1 MSQTVIVTI
10 TGTDRPGITAGIL
23 HLLDANGADVLDM
36 EQVIIRDRLNLGLLV
51 QLDEARPTLKDLL
64 YFGWKRDLNVDFEAV
79 GAQDEGPG
87 ERTPAA
93 PRFAVTVI
101 GEHLTPATLAGVAD
115 AIVAGGGNIAR
126 ITRLSRYPVI
136 SFELVVVG
144 GRMQDLRE
152 ALLLASSAHRVDI
165 AVQPEGLARRAKRL
179 VVIDMDSTLVR
190 DEVIDLLADAAG
202 VGDEVKAI
210 TAQAMSGDIAFDD
223 AIRKRVA
230 LLIGLDEGRL
240 DTVAARISLTPGART
255 FARTLRRL
263 GYRTAIVSGGF
274 DVFAEQVRRTL
285 GMDAS
290 FANRLEVVDGQLTG
304 ELVGDV
310 IDGPAKAR
318 LLVEIAAA
326 EGIPVEQTVA
336 IGDGSND
343 LEMLT
348 LAGLG
353 IAFNAK
359 PIVDAVADT
368 TVKVPYLDA
377 ILFVLG
383 IRREDIEA
391 ADRDSP
397 LD

>member
-1 MSQTVIVTI
+1 
-10 TGTDRPGITAGIL
+10 
-23 HLLDANGADVLDM
+23 
-36 EQVIIRDRLNLGLLV
+36 
-51 QLDEARPTLKDLL
+51 
-64 YFGWKRDLNVDFEAV
+64 
-79 GAQDEGPG
+79 
-87 ERTPAA
+87 
-93 PRFAVTVI
+93 
-101 GEHLTPATLAGVAD
+101 
-115 AIVAGGGNIAR
+115 
-126 ITRLSRYPVI
+126 
-136 SFELVVVG
+136 
-144 GRMQDLRE
+144 
-152 ALLLASSAHRVDI
+152 VDI

-190 DEVIDLLADAAG
+190 DEVIDLLAEAAG

-210 TAQAMSGDIAFDD
+210 TAQAMSGEIAFDD